1 MKLAFTLLSLYALL
15 KVCLCFHEI
24 PHMLVLGIAKRE
36 LMKNDMEIYN
46 ITAKYFDTFSS
57 SGIDSIPTTSYEEN
71 AVWSDDIK
79 SYGDAQKAMGMWH
92 FIGNLDSNPYN
103 LTLYK
108 DPMADSENA
117 LNAYANIV
125 KTLTNKNFVGKI
137 TEFKVSMLKMLVH
150 LVGDIH
156 MPHHTG
162 TYYNKTFEKE
172 KGKGIYS
179 GDKGGNKQN
188 ILYYPQ
194 TGKKQKTNIH
204 FYFDSSCFFYTW
216 TSRLVRPL
224 NQSFTNYFE
233 IELERIMTQYPK
245 ESLNINYTQ
254 TFDDWAEESW
264 NIALTEIY
272 PFLMQKNVIRY
283 QDAFY
288 NSSFNMIQQRI
299 VIAGYRLAYTL
310 QNIFAAEKGKIDLT
324 TPLSYEKQ
332 QKTIIVYNNQMP
344 LSNSIST
351 EYHSDKAMA
360 VIFGVL
366 FGLTLVSYIAF
377 MIYFRMTYSAMKSQ
391 NRISSEYLNTK
402 NGTMQKI
409 PSTEQNNEHKA

>member
-1 MKLAFTLLSLYALL
+1 
-15 KVCLCFHEI
+15 
-24 PHMLVLGIAKRE
+24 MLVLGIAKRE

-46 ITAKYFDTFSS
+46 ITAKYFDTYSI
-57 SGIDSIPTTSYEEN
+57 SGLDTISTTSYEEN
-71 AVWSDDIK
+71 AVWGDDIK
-79 SYGDAQKAMGMWH
+79 TYGDVQKAMGMWH
-92 FIGNLDSNPYN
+92 FIGNKDSNPYN

-162 TYYNKTFEKE
+162 TYYNKTFVKE
-172 KGKGIYS
+172 KGKDIYS
-179 GDKGGNKQN
+179 GDKGGNKQK
-188 ILYYPQ
+188 IQFYTS
-194 TGKKQKTNIH
+194 TGKKEKTDIH

-224 NQSFTNYFE
+224 NETFKIYFE
-233 IELERIMTQYPK
+233 RELERIMAQYPK

-264 NIALTEIY
+264 NIALTDIY
-272 PFLMQKNVIRY
+272 PFLMQNNVIRY
-283 QDAFY
+283 GDAFY
-288 NSSFNMIQQRI
+288 NSSFNMIQKRI
-299 VIAGYRLAYTL
+299 VVAGYRLAHNL
-310 QNIFAAEKGKIDLT
+310 QTIFAAEKGKIDLST
-324 TPLSYEKQ
+324 SLSYESEKT
-332 QKTIIVYNNQMP
+332 TIIINNQIP
-344 LSNSIST
+344 LDNNTSTQYDSN
-351 EYHSDKAMA
+351 KVMA

-366 FGLTLVSYIAF
+366 FGLTLTSYIIF
-377 MIYFRMTYSAMKSQ
+377 MIYFKITYSAIKSQ
-391 NRISSEYLNTK
+391 NKISSDFFNAK
-402 NGTMQKI
+402 NGNMQKI
-409 PSTEQNNEHKA
+409 PSTETNEYKA